1 MCQSDQINELA
12 KALNAAQSQI
22 MVATKDAKNPF
33 FKSTY
38 ATLNSVWDAVKDAVL
53 ANGLTIIQPIACN
66 DGHPVVKTTIMHT
79 SGQYITSECPIV
91 CAKQNDPQA
100 LGSAIT
106 YARRYSLASMLGVM
120 TDDDDDAE
128 KAMNRPRPST
138 SQPSKSLKDRAAS
151 CIKWLATK
159 QSISEVSN
167 DYKNINALLQA
178 LSTAGMT
185 TECTTI
191 LEMLDNKLIKMENA

>member
-1 MCQSDQINELA
+1 MCQSEHINELA

-38 ATLNSVWDAVKDAVL
+38 ATLNSVWEAVKDAVL
-53 ANGLTIIQPIACN
+53 ANGLTIIQPIACG

-120 TDDDDDAE
+120 TDDDDAE
-128 KAMNRPRPST
+128 QAMNRSRPSP
-138 SQPSKSLKDRAAS
+138 SQPSKSLKDRAAA

-159 QSISEVSN
+159 QSISEISD
-167 DYKNINALLQA
+167 DYKNINTLLHA

-185 TECTTI
+185 TECSTI
-191 LEMLDNKLIKMENA
+191 LEMLDNKLIKMEEV